1 MIIDTNVVS
10 EIMRP
15 VPNTKVADW
24 FERTAQLTRFITS
37 ITEAELLFGVEW
49 MPEGKR
55 RDTFAIVIE
64 RLIKIDLPLP
74 VLPFES
80 ADAPYYA
87 KIAAMRRRAGRPISV
102 LDAQIAAIALR
113 RGLPIATRNVR
124 DFADCGVTL
133 INPWDPAP

>member
-15 VPNTKVADW
+15 VPNAKVADW
-24 FERTAQLTRFITS
+24 FERTAQMARFITS
-37 ITEAELLFGVEW
+37 VTEAELLFGVEL

-55 RDTFAIVIE
+55 RDTFALVIE
-64 RLIKIDLPLP
+64 RLIKFDLPQP

-80 ADAPYYA
+80 ADAPYCA
-87 KIAAMRRRAGRPISV
+87 KISALRRRAGRPISIF
-102 LDAQIAAIALR
+102 DAQIAAIALR
-113 RGLPIATRNVR
+113 RGLSIATRNIR
-124 DFADCGVTL
+124 DFEGCGVTL

>member
-15 VPNTKVADW
+15 VPNTNVADW

-87 KIAAMRRRAGRPISV
+87 KIAAMRRRAGRPISIF
-102 LDAQIAAIALR
+102 DAQIAAIALR